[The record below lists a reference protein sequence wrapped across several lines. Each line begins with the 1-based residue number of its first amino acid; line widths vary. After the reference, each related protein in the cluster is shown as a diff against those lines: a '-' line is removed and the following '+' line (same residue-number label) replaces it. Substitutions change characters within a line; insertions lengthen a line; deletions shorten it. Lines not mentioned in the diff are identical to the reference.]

1 MAASK
6 SGFMKDALIL
16 FAITLISGVCLGFVY
31 DITKAPIERATIEAN
46 NRTYK
51 EVLSTAANNATYK
64 QVLPEAESFDDVEGS
79 TEKIAETADEIAN
92 LGFGGVA
99 IESVL
104 EAKDASG
111 EVVGHV
117 INSLSNDSYGGAV
130 KLSIGF
136 DADGTI
142 TGVGIRETSDTPG
155 LGLKA
160 KDDDYRNQ
168 YVGKNCESLSVTKSG
183 SASDTEINAISG
195 ATITSNATT
204 NAVNAALYYL
214 HNCLN

>member
-16 FAITLISGVCLGFVY
+16 FAITLVSGVCLGFVY
-31 DITKAPIERATIEAN
+31 DVTKGPIEQATI
-46 NRTYK
+46 
-51 EVLSTAANNATYK
+51 AANNATYRE
-64 QVLPEAESFDDVEGS
+64 VLPAADSFTDVEGS
-79 TEKIAETADEIAN
+79 EAKIAETAEEIAN
-92 LGFGGVA
+92 LGYGSVA

-111 EVVGHV
+111 AVVGHV
-117 INSLSNDSYGGAV
+117 INSLSNNSYGGAV
-130 KLSIGF
+130 KLSVGF

-142 TGVGIRETSDTPG
+142 TGVGIREISDTPG

-160 KDDDYRNQ
+160 KETAYRDQ
-168 YVGKNCESLSVTKSG
+168 FTGKNAESLTVTKSG
-183 SASDTEINAISG
+183 SAGDTEINAISG

-214 HNCLN
+214 HNCMN

>member
-16 FAITLISGVCLGFVY
+16 FAITLVSGLCLGAVY
-31 DITKAPIERATIEAN
+31 GMTKGPIEQATIA
-46 NRTYK
+46 K
-51 EVLSTAANNATYK
+51 NNATY
-64 QVLPEAESFDDVEGS
+64 QEVLSAASEFSMVEGS
-79 TEKIAETADEIAN
+79 DEKIAAMEASGELSG
-92 LGFGGVA
+92 LGFGGIA

-104 EAKDASG
+104 EGRDANG
-111 EVVGHV
+111 AAVGHV

-130 KLSIGF
+130 KISVGF
-136 DADGTI
+136 DMDGTI
-142 TGVGIRETSDTPG
+142 TGLGIREISDTPG

-160 KDDDYRNQ
+160 KEPGFKNQ
-168 YVGKNCESLSVTKSG
+168 FTGKNAEVLEVTKTG
-183 SASDTEINAISG
+183 ASADNQIDAISG
-195 ATITSNATT
+195 ATITSSATT

>member
-16 FAITLISGVCLGFVY
+16 FAITLVSGICLGFVY
-31 DITKAPIERATIEAN
+31 DVTKGPIEQATI
-46 NRTYK
+46 
-51 EVLSTAANNATYK
+51 AANNATYRE
-64 QVLPEAESFDDVEGS
+64 VLSAAESF
-79 TEKIAETADEIAN
+79 ETAAGSEETIEATAEEFGT
-92 LGFGGVA
+92 LGYGSVA

-104 EAKDASG
+104 EGRDASG
-111 EVVGHV
+111 NVVGYV
-117 INSLSNDSYGGAV
+117 INSLSKNSYGGAV

-136 DADGTI
+136 DMDGTI
-142 TGVGIRETSDTPG
+142 TGVGIREISDTPG

-160 KDDDYRNQ
+160 KEPAYRDQ
-168 YVGKNCESLSVTKSG
+168 FVGKNADVLTVTKSG
-183 SASDTEINAISG
+183 QAGDDEINAISG

-214 HNCLN
+214 HNYMN

>member
-16 FAITLISGVCLGFVY
+16 FAITLVSGICLGFVY
-31 DITKAPIERATIEAN
+31 DVTKGPIEQATI
-46 NRTYK
+46 
-51 EVLSTAANNATYK
+51 AANNATYRE
-64 QVLPEAESFDDVEGS
+64 VLSTAESF
-79 TEKIAETADEIAN
+79 ETAAGSEETIEATAEEFGT
-92 LGFGGVA
+92 LGYGSVA

-104 EAKDASG
+104 EGRDASG
-111 EVVGHV
+111 NVVGYV
-117 INSLSNDSYGGAV
+117 INSLSKNSYGGAV

-136 DADGTI
+136 DMDGTI
-142 TGVGIRETSDTPG
+142 TGVGIREISDTPG

-160 KDDDYRNQ
+160 KEPAYRDQ
-168 YVGKNCESLSVTKSG
+168 FVGKNADVLTVTKSG
-183 SASDTEINAISG
+183 QAGDDEINAISG

-214 HNCLN
+214 HTYMN

>member
-16 FAITLISGVCLGFVY
+16 FVITLVSGICLGFVY
-31 DITKAPIERATIEAN
+31 DVTKGPIEQATIAAN
-46 NRTYK
+46 NKTYR
-51 EVLSTAANNATYK
+51 EVLSA
-64 QVLPEAESFDDVEGS
+64 AESF
-79 TEKIAETADEIAN
+79 ETAAGSEETIETTAEEFN
-92 LGFGGVA
+92 TLGYGSVA

-104 EAKDASG
+104 EGKDASG
-111 EVVGHV
+111 TVVGYV
-117 INSLSNDSYGGAV
+117 INSLSKNSYGGAV

-136 DADGTI
+136 DMDGTI
-142 TGVGIRETSDTPG
+142 TGVGIREISDTPG

-160 KDDDYRNQ
+160 KEPAYRDQ
-168 YVGKNCESLSVTKSG
+168 FIGKNADVLTVTKSG
-183 SASDTEINAISG
+183 QAADNEINAISG

-214 HNCLN
+214 HNYMN